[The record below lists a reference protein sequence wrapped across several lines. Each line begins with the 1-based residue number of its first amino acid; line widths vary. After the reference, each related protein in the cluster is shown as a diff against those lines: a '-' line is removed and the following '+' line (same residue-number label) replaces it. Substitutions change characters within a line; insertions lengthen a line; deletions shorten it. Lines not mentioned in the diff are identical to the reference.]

1 MSWRN
6 ILSCRTG
13 RRGYVFSPAI
23 RWSKSWWQF
32 ELNESNALCHANHTS
47 APLPVFHLI
56 LLLLHY
62 RWQRVCN
69 VVRFFYISNDA
80 NWHWIFHRRCHRSTW
95 FFLLSSFYFTCSPT
109 YNFAIYGVKCHKS
122 CVRFRFFVLMLC
134 FFPVYI
140 CSNCQQFT
148 FYLSAF
154 AAAASVAVVGSFLP
168 SSCCLFY
175 LYCILV
181 YAAGGGGCCALKF
194 WHRHHHRHRL
204 PQLFGHFITESKQ
217 HN

>member
-1 MSWRN
+1 MAQHF
-6 ILSCRTG
+6 IVPH
-13 RRGYVFSPAI
+13 RRGFSPPI

-32 ELNESNALCHANHTS
+32 ELDESNALCHANHTS
-47 APLPVFHLI
+47 VSPVFYLLLL
-56 LLLLHY
+56 LLLLHN
-62 RWQRVCN
+62 RWHSVWFAFSKYQTMQTDIGSFT
-69 VVRFFYISNDA
+69 VVVIDLLD
-80 NWHWIFHRRCHRSTW
+80 

-148 FYLSAF
+148 FHLSAF

-194 WHRHHHRHRL
+194 
-204 PQLFGHFITESKQ
+204 
-217 HN
+217 

>member
-1 MSWRN
+1 MS
-6 ILSCRTG
+6 S
-13 RRGYVFSPAI
+13 
-23 RWSKSWWQF
+23 
-32 ELNESNALCHANHTS
+32 TS
-47 APLPVFHLI
+47 RMPFAMPTTPLPPFPSSTSSSFSFTTVGSACVMWFAFSKYQTMQTDI
-56 LLLLHY
+56 GSFTVVVIDLL
-62 RWQRVCN
+62 
-69 VVRFFYISNDA
+69 D
-80 NWHWIFHRRCHRSTW
+80 

-154 AAAASVAVVGSFLP
+154 AVAASVVVGSFLP

-194 WHRHHHRHRL
+194 
-204 PQLFGHFITESKQ
+204 
-217 HN
+217 